1 MKGGAIRIGTVGA
14 GGFGLSALQHFTQI
28 PGVELIAMA
37 ETHRELLRVMM
48 RDQVRWI
55 YDRNHVRKVTHEN
68 GRDSLAVA
76 VAAAKLAEQST

>member
-1 MKGGAIRIGTVGA
+1 
-14 GGFGLSALQHFTQI
+14 
-28 PGVELIAMA
+28 MA